1 MAVMVVFSVHV
12 CKLEDQY
19 ETHFRE
25 GEIWKI
31 SILQMA
37 RAFTSYF
44 WQRREKERE
53 RVKFGGPTSCIFLGN
68 QILFSVLVSFHQPY
82 PDLFW
87 LVFWK
92 SVECPKNIIFFVLFF
107 WKPKIYFLVW
117 LLLLDWIET
126 YLKRINNKEIT

>member
-53 RVKFGGPTSCIFLGN
+53 RVKFGGPISCIFLGN
-68 QILFSVLVSFHQPY
+68 QIFFSVLKILCTWNLNFDFKFQVFPSHQDRKSNSSIRFLGEVMARQFCFEIYWP
-82 PDLFW
+82 
-87 LVFWK
+87 LVFAIT
-92 SVECPKNIIFFVLFF
+92 KNSSQ
-107 WKPKIYFLVW
+107 
-117 LLLLDWIET
+117 
-126 YLKRINNKEIT
+126 